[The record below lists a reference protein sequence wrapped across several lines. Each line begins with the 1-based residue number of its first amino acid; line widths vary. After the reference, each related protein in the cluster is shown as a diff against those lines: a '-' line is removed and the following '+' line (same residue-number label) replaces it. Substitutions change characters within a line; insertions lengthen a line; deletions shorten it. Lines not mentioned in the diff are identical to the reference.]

1 MTTAQLDFE
10 LPPELNASMPPE
22 RRGIRRD
29 QVRMMVLDR
38 ISGRRIHDSFF
49 RLGNYLKPG
58 DLIVLNSS
66 RTVPALLKGTWKRGK
81 ALMDTDVEVRLA
93 RRKDDSTWE
102 ALVAAAGASVGDTLQ
117 FSPGLSGVI
126 TGEKASSPIKSILFS
141 QAGTELYNIFYDIGE
156 PITYEYIEKPWKL
169 DYYQTVFA
177 SSPGSVE
184 MPSAG
189 RAFSWELLFQ
199 LQNMGVSIAFIQL
212 HTGLS
217 YLGEDFDFHPE
228 EHEETYHVPGEVMQ
242 KISSTKAAGG
252 RIIAAGTTVVRAIET
267 VGEGGKL
274 SGSTNLYVSRDT
286 RLNITDGI
294 LTGFHEPK
302 ASHLDMLTA
311 FVSEHH
317 LLCAYQE
324 AVKSRYLWH
333 EFGDMNLIL

>member
-1 MTTAQLDFE
+1 MKTAQLDFD
-10 LPPELNASMPPE
+10 LPQELNASIPPE

-29 QVRMMVLDR
+29 HVRMMVLDR
-38 ISGRRIHDSFF
+38 KTGERVHDTFF
-49 RLGNYLKPG
+49 QIGNYLKTA
-58 DLIVLNSS
+58 DLIILNSS
-66 RTVPALLKGTWKRGK
+66 RTIPALLKGIWKRGTT
-81 ALMDTDVEVRLA
+81 LMDTEVEVRLA
-93 RRKDDSTWE
+93 SRKDDSTWE

-117 FSPGLSGVI
+117 FPAGLSGVI
-126 TGEKASSPIKSILFS
+126 TGEKASSPLKTILFS
-141 QAGTELYNIFYDIGE
+141 RAGTELYNILYDIGE
-156 PITYEYIEKPWKL
+156 PITYEYIEKPLKL

-217 YLGEDFDFHPE
+217 YLGEDFDFHPGD
-228 EHEETYHVPGEVMQ
+228 HGETYHVPEKVMQ

-252 RIIAAGTTVVRAIET
+252 RIIAAGTTVVRALET
-267 VGEGGKL
+267 AAAGEKL
-274 SGSTNLYVSRDT
+274 SGSTNLYINRET
-286 RLNITDGI
+286 RLKMVDGI

-311 FVSEHH
+311 FVSDHH

-324 AVKSRYLWH
+324 AVISGYLWH